1 MEYFFVNFINWAWD
15 WKFLLGTLLAAGFT
29 VQLMGIPKRDR
40 LFSLYMFSSFFLII
54 TTYWILKPLKKAIFI
69 SYHKAHSLSFLGTTL
84 DAAQAELL
92 AKELNIAVAFVAM
105 VAYTFL
111 ARNLKREQYALIISG
126 FFVVCLALFYP
137 LINNP
142 SIFTVWAF
150 YLFGDLFVTSMVL
163 VFFSLLNDSFDP
175 KTSKLTYGLIGA
187 GGVLG
192 GFFGSAI
199 VANQSFLA
207 DTSSSVLLALGLL
220 LAVMLIEFF
229 ATHITERRP
238 VLNFESTAT
247 SPLPEGGA
255 YAHAMEGLRLTLR
268 SSYLRWLAGIVIFY
282 EITSI
287 VVDFQFTSSVIQ
299 WVPSSDY
306 KAYFAAVYS
315 FSNFAALIVQVFL
328 TGWIIK
334 RWGIAVALCIL
345 PISVLLGSMS
355 YLLFPILIFGSLL
368 NTFDYAFAYSIHQ
381 TSKELLYV
389 PISRREKYEA
399 KAFIDTFWL
408 RFSKGFSVLL
418 VYFASIWFSGE
429 AVRWFSL
436 LLIIIMFAWV
446 TLGLLAG
453 RYHDRLEEKIKS

>member
-1 MEYFFVNFINWAWD
+1 
-15 WKFLLGTLLAAGFT
+15 
-29 VQLMGIPKRDR
+29 
-40 LFSLYMFSSFFLII
+40 
-54 TTYWILKPLKKAIFI
+54 
-69 SYHKAHSLSFLGTTL
+69 
-84 DAAQAELL
+84 
-92 AKELNIAVAFVAM
+92 
-105 VAYTFL
+105 
-111 ARNLKREQYALIISG
+111 
-126 FFVVCLALFYP
+126 
-137 LINNP
+137 
-142 SIFTVWAF
+142 
-150 YLFGDLFVTSMVL
+150 
-163 VFFSLLNDSFDP
+163 
-175 KTSKLTYGLIGA
+175 
-187 GGVLG
+187 
-192 GFFGSAI
+192 
-199 VANQSFLA
+199 
-207 DTSSSVLLALGLL
+207 
-220 LAVMLIEFF
+220 
-229 ATHITERRP
+229 

-446 TLGLLAG
+446 ALGLLAG